1 MASDLLY
8 GPTMTNTKRTPTL
21 SDDTFTRL
29 AELTE
34 RTAELAAQA
43 AELRARIALEQ
54 NVRLARGTKRDV
66 KAPTPGKGVP
76 VVTPPVNDVASS
88 PLYLQMKE
96 MLAKRPYTL
105 QELIETTKA
114 EANKVKVVIMRMQR
128 DEIGL
133 ENMGNRFRAL
143 WYIPSEAFRSK
154 MKSAR

>member
-1 MASDLLY
+1 MVSDLLY
-8 GPTMTNTKRTPTL
+8 GPTMTNTKRTATITTE
-21 SDDTFTRL
+21 TFTRL
-29 AELTE
+29 SELSE
-34 RTAELAAQA
+34 QSARLAQHIQELQQ
-43 AELRARIALEQ
+43 RIALEQ
-54 NVRLARGTKRDV
+54 NVRLARGTRRDV

-76 VVTPPVNDVASS
+76 VVAPPVNDVASS